1 METHQDFNGSSFS
14 LWESLGAS
22 SSRAEARHTSR
33 YEKATNTYRLI
44 YAFMSNG
51 YDQPLGDN
59 GWMCRFRLQRH
70 SLSESTMVRFRRD
83 KTKSRIYAHSKCRSE
98 TSITSRRRLS
108 PRIPV
113 TPKLNH
119 QRALLTII
127 TTSVRKGAAWF
138 ATYSLFECQS
148 IFVAGVVV
156 GRLRTPCIVRTTTVP
171 PTWARR
177 DTSANGRN

>member
-1 METHQDFNGSSFS
+1 
-14 LWESLGAS
+14 
-22 SSRAEARHTSR
+22 
-33 YEKATNTYRLI
+33 
-44 YAFMSNG
+44 
-51 YDQPLGDN
+51 
-59 GWMCRFRLQRH
+59 MCRFRLQRH
-70 SLSESTMVRFRRD
+70 SLSELTMVRFRQD
-83 KTKSRIYAHSKCRSE
+83 KTKSRIYTHSKCRSE
-98 TSITSRRRLS
+98 TSITSRRRLPTYTCCIEIELTVRACYEVAPYS
-108 PRIPV
+108 RSRKLLAHQFMWRFKLNLL
-113 TPKLNH
+113 TPNLNH

-127 TTSVRKGAAWF
+127 TTSVRKGAAWL